1 MTVDF
6 NAEFDLGAGFESAET
21 SCAQLSEEPPGLRET
36 VARYRDRWR
45 VSEWTVQRCRAH
57 AAFDAIVGPGGF
69 ALALSSRVASMYH
82 VMGFSTFTSDAE
94 QRALLRGSCAVIATL
109 LGSSRAL
116 LMPELT
122 PTGFFDDL
130 DLGAIE
136 AKLRSEIG
144 PPAATWKELHQAE
157 RFAPRSW
164 YIDDFA
170 DLRRGPSA

>member
-6 NAEFDLGAGFESAET
+6 NAEFDLGAGFESAERL
-21 SCAQLSEEPPGLRET
+21 CAQVSDEPPGLRET

-45 VSEWTVQRCRAH
+45 VSEWTVGVCRAH
-57 AAFDAIVGPGGF
+57 AAFNEVVGPGGF
-69 ALALSSRVASMYH
+69 ALTLSSHVASMYH
-82 VMGFSTFTSDAE
+82 VMGFSTFTGDGE
-94 QRALLRGSCAVIATL
+94 QRALLRRSCAVIAKL

-130 DLGAIE
+130 DLEAIE
-136 AKLRSEIG
+136 AKLRNEIG
-144 PPAATWKELHQAE
+144 PPAATWEELHQAE
-157 RFAPRSW
+157 RFGPRSW

-170 DLRRGPSA
+170 DLR